1 MTGIFFSNPSLVCF
15 VLDMF
20 CISWVLLCSKRSISS
35 GGRMLLWTLV
45 EDGFVLGTFFVFMD
59 ANANF
64 INQMLLKNSE
74 TSVLPVH
81 GL

>member
-1 MTGIFFSNPSLVCF
+1 
-15 VLDMF
+15 
-20 CISWVLLCSKRSISS
+20 
-35 GGRMLLWTLV
+35 MLLWTLV